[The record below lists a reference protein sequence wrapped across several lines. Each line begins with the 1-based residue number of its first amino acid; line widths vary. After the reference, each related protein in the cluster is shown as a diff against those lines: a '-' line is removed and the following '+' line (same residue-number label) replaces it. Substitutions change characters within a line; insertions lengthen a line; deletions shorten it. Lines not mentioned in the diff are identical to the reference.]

1 MAWFKTGVAA
11 VIALALAAGG
21 AVARGPQPGRF
32 DYFVLS
38 LSWSPSYC
46 ADKGQDDA
54 QQCGPNRHFAF
65 VVHGLWPQFQQGWP
79 ENCQTREG
87 WVAQKTIDGMMDLMP
102 SRKLIIHEW
111 KRHGTCS
118 GVSQADYFRAIRLL
132 REKVKV
138 PARYLSPQQ
147 DVVTTPEQLKKDFM
161 GTNLGLRADMMS
173 VQCGNAR
180 DTTRLSDL
188 RICLDRQGAF
198 TACGGNEARACR
210 ARTLIMPRVK

>member
-1 MAWFKTGVAA
+1 
-11 VIALALAAGG
+11 
-21 AVARGPQPGRF
+21 
-32 DYFVLS
+32 
-38 LSWSPSYC
+38 
-46 ADKGQDDA
+46 
-54 QQCGPNRHFAF
+54 
-65 VVHGLWPQFQQGWP
+65 
-79 ENCQTREG
+79 
-87 WVAQKTIDGMMDLMP
+87 MP

-132 REKVKV
+132 RDKVKV

-161 GTNLGLRADMMS
+161 GTNFGLRADMLS

-180 DTTRLSDL
+180 DTARLSDL